1 MATSIYGRIRIRDML
16 HERDIS
22 MNTHKNILLMG
33 LIALGIIV
41 GIFLS
46 LVSSG
51 EALIT
56 GAAFGGLLGGLL
68 YCMIQM
74 IASRRKKTNLP
85 YDHLDEQHP
94 FKHREISQTPEAR
107 VRGMQ
112 DNLMGDIMNFHPP
125 KH

>member
-1 MATSIYGRIRIRDML
+1 MATSIYDRGKKTRML
-16 HERDIS
+16 HKGETS
-22 MNTHKNILLMG
+22 MSSHKNILLPG

-41 GIFLS
+41 GGSLS

-51 EALIT
+51 EAVVS

-74 IASRRKKTNLP
+74 IASRRRKENMP
-85 YDHLDEQHP
+85 YDNLDEKPPTH
-94 FKHREISQTPEAR
+94 HEIHQTHEAK

-112 DNLMGDIMNFHPP
+112 DNVMADIMHFPP
-125 KH
+125 MKH

>member
-1 MATSIYGRIRIRDML
+1 
-16 HERDIS
+16 
-22 MNTHKNILLMG
+22 MNNRKSILLLG

-41 GIFLS
+41 GGFLS

-74 IASRRKKTNLP
+74 IASRRKKENLP

-94 FKHREISQTPEAR
+94 THHEIPQTPETR

-112 DNLMGDIMNFHPP
+112 DNLMADIMNFHPP

>member
-1 MATSIYGRIRIRDML
+1 MS
-16 HERDIS
+16 S
-22 MNTHKNILLMG
+22 HKNILLPG

-41 GIFLS
+41 GGSLS

-51 EALIT
+51 EAVVS

-68 YCMIQM
+68 YCMIQL
-74 IASRRKKTNLP
+74 IASRTKKEHQP

-94 FKHREISQTPEAR
+94 FKHREIPQTPEAR

-112 DNLMGDIMNFHPP
+112 DNVMADIMHFPP
-125 KH
+125 MKQ

>member
-1 MATSIYGRIRIRDML
+1 
-16 HERDIS
+16 

-41 GIFLS
+41 GVFLS
-46 LVSSG
+46 LISSG

-74 IASRRKKTNLP
+74 IASRRKKENLP

-94 FKHREISQTPEAR
+94 FKHHEISQTPESR
-107 VRGMQ
+107 VRGTQ
-112 DNLMGDIMNFHPP
+112 DNFMADIMNFHPP

>member
-1 MATSIYGRIRIRDML
+1 MSHNGDT
-16 HERDIS
+16 S
-22 MNTHKNILLMG
+22 MNTRKSILLLG

-41 GIFLS
+41 GGSLS
-46 LVSSG
+46 LVT
-51 EALIT
+51 T
-56 GAAFGGLLGGLL
+56 GGGLVGLAAGGLLGGLL
-68 YCMIQM
+68 YCLIQM
-74 IASRRKKTNLP
+74 AVSRRKREVRP

-94 FKHREISQTPEAR
+94 FKHHEIPQTPEAR

>member
-1 MATSIYGRIRIRDML
+1 MSSR
-16 HERDIS
+16 
-22 MNTHKNILLMG
+22 KNILLPG

-41 GIFLS
+41 GGSLS

-51 EALIT
+51 EAVVS

-74 IASRRKKTNLP
+74 ISSRRKQENMP
-85 YDHLDEQHP
+85 HDNLDEKHP
-94 FKHREISQTPEAR
+94 THQEIHQTHETK